1 MTRVQGETL
10 DALKEGVAVFGAD
23 GRMKLINPA
32 FAEMWRFDPA
42 HAADRPHIDEVA
54 RLCAPLLD
62 DGQLWDGLRAR
73 IVDLPEE
80 RRGFEMRVARKDG
93 LALDC
98 AALPLPDGAT
108 LLTFLDVTASANVER
123 ALTERNQA
131 LISAE
136 KLRNDFVNHVSYE
149 LRTPLTNIIGFTQ
162 LLADGGVGP
171 LNPRQLEYAGFIT
184 KSSAALLAIIND
196 ILDLA
201 SIDAGALELRPEDV
215 DVVEAMKAAAE
226 GVQDRLSDS
235 KIELRIVATDDV
247 GSLRADGRRIRQ
259 VLFNLLSNAIG
270 FSAPGQTV
278 TLAAMRRGDEIVFK
292 VSDRG
297 RGIPND
303 VLDRVFDRFES
314 HTGGSRHRGPGLG
327 LSIVRALV
335 ELHGGRVQIDSVY
348 GEGTTVTCVFPIDGA
363 PRQASAAA

>member
-1 MTRVQGETL
+1 M
-10 DALKEGVAVFGAD
+10 
-23 GRMKLINPA
+23 
-32 FAEMWRFDPA
+32 
-42 HAADRPHIDEVA
+42 
-54 RLCAPLLD
+54 
-62 DGQLWDGLRAR
+62 
-73 IVDLPEE
+73 
-80 RRGFEMRVARKDG
+80 
-93 LALDC
+93 LDC

-108 LLTFLDVTASANVER
+108 LLTFLDATAGANVER

-131 LISAE
+131 LVSAE

-171 LNPRQLEYAGFIT
+171 LNPKQLEYAGFIT
-184 KSSAALLAIIND
+184 TSSAALLAIIND

-226 GVQDRLSDS
+226 GVQDRLSES

-278 TLAAMRRGDEIVFK
+278 TLAAMRRGGEIVFK

-297 RGIPND
+297 RGIPPE

-314 HTGGSRHRGPGLG
+314 HTGGTRHRGP
-327 LSIVRALV
+327 
-335 ELHGGRVQIDSVY
+335 
-348 GEGTTVTCVFPIDGA
+348 
-363 PRQASAAA
+363 ASACRSCGRWSSCTAAGSTSIRRSARARR

>member
-1 MTRVQGETL
+1 M
-10 DALKEGVAVFGAD
+10 
-23 GRMKLINPA
+23 
-32 FAEMWRFDPA
+32 
-42 HAADRPHIDEVA
+42 
-54 RLCAPLLD
+54 
-62 DGQLWDGLRAR
+62 
-73 IVDLPEE
+73 
-80 RRGFEMRVARKDG
+80 
-93 LALDC
+93 
-98 AALPLPDGAT
+98 
-108 LLTFLDVTASANVER
+108 
-123 ALTERNQA
+123 
-131 LISAE
+131 ISAE

-171 LNPRQLEYAGFIT
+171 LNPKQLEYAGFIT

-226 GVQDRLSDS
+226 GVQDRLSES

-297 RGIPND
+297 RGIPHRRARPRLRPLREPHRRLAPSRPRPRP
-303 VLDRVFDRFES
+303 VDRARA
-314 HTGGSRHRGPGLG
+314 GRAARRPGPR
-327 LSIVRALV
+327 SIRRSARA
-335 ELHGGRVQIDSVY
+335 R
-348 GEGTTVTCVFPIDGA
+348 
-363 PRQASAAA
+363 R